1 MEKLKTAVLIS
12 GRGSNLQALIDYCKS
27 EESAAEIKL
36 VVSNTPGAAGLYR
49 ASEAGIFS
57 KVINHK
63 NFSNRRSFEKVL
75 TETLENYGIELICL
89 AGFMRLLTSS
99 FVKYWHNKVI
109 NIHPSLLPAFKG
121 LNTHERALE
130 AGVRFTGCT
139 VHYVRAEMDEGPIIV
154 QAAVP
159 ILQEDDPESLANRVL
174 IAEHHCFCHAL
185 SLIAQ
190 NKINI
195 IDEKVFI
202 QSSKA
207 PGVYFLNPIE

>member
-1 MEKLKTAVLIS
+1 
-12 GRGSNLQALIDYCKS
+12 
-27 EESAAEIKL
+27 
-36 VVSNTPGAAGLYR
+36 
-49 ASEAGIFS
+49 
-57 KVINHK
+57 
-63 NFSNRRSFEKVL
+63 
-75 TETLENYGIELICL
+75 
-89 AGFMRLLTSS
+89 MRLLTSS
-99 FVKYWHNKVI
+99 FVKYWYNKVI

-139 VHYVRAEMDEGPIIV
+139 VHYVRAEMEEGPIIV

-174 IAEHHCFCHAL
+174 LAEHRCFCHAL